1 MYVFICFWLLW
12 VFIAVRGFSLVAV
25 CGLLIATASLVVE
38 HGLQGVQASVV
49 AAPGL
54 SRCGFQAVECRLSSC
69 GTYA

>member
-38 HGLQGVQASVV
+38 HGLQGVQALELSCMGLV
-49 AAPGL
+49 APWYVG
-54 SRCGFQAVECRLSSC
+54 SSQTRDRTHVC
-69 GTYA
+69 